1 MIHRITVQQQ
11 RAALFQLPQGRG
23 LSAAASAGDAD
34 DGHTGDQG
42 VHNLLCRQGALPQ
55 NPIRRLTEIQHR

>member
-1 MIHRITVQQQ
+1 ML
-11 RAALFQLPQGRG
+11 AALRAIIIVP
-23 LSAAASAGDAD
+23 AAASAGDAD